1 MKTVVTIAFWSLM
14 LVGGILLAPVA
25 LVALACGMD
34 IDAAANAA
42 SNGRV

>member
-1 MKTVVTIAFWSLM
+1 MNRIANTLFFIALI
-14 LVGGILLAPVA
+14 LGGCILAPVA

-42 SNGRV
+42 SEEV